1 MAEKLRRGPISRED
15 LRYLSDNRDVPVP
28 KLAAHLKRSK
38 ATVVKYL
45 EEITGLRP
53 GKKQFIQGLHDRAFW
68 SEVRRGLLDHEVD
81 YFEQS
86 WRSYTEQFSAST
98 DILPTDELMIK
109 DLIMLDIF
117 AQRAIAEQAHVARRI
132 TSLQDDINKEERAS
146 VNNRDQMVIADLR
159 TQINSLYAAKSALAK
174 QHLDY
179 QQRKDAKL
187 RDLKG
192 SRDQRFKQIEES
204 RRNIFELIKDL
215 DQHRR
220 RVEEGRIAEKVR
232 LAAERT
238 AKDWQQYHTYEDGEV
253 DKPFLCPEGEVED
266 A

>member
-1 MAEKLRRGPISRED
+1 MAKSLKRGPMSKDDR
-15 LRYLSDNRDVPVP
+15 RYLSAHRDLPIP
-28 KLAAHLKRSK
+28 KLAEHLNRTEDAVRKH
-38 ATVVKYL
+38 L
-45 EEITGLRP
+45 EEVTGYKAGRTD
-53 GKKQFIQGLHDRAFW
+53 FIEGLHDSAFW
-68 SEVRRGLLDHEVD
+68 SEVRKGLLDMEID
-81 YFEQS
+81 YFEQA
-86 WRSYTEQFSAST
+86 WTSYTGQFSAST

-117 AQRAIAEQAHVARRI
+117 AQRAIGEQANVARRI
-132 TSLQDDINKEERAS
+132 KSLQEDISKEERFS
-146 VNNRDQMVIADLR
+146 VDNRDQMKIADLR

-220 RVEEGRIAEKVR
+220 RIEEGRIAEKVKI
-232 LAAERT
+232 AAERT
-238 AKDWQQYHTYEDGEV
+238 AKDWQEYHTYEDGEV
-253 DKPFLCPEGEVED
+253 DKPFLCPEGEI
-266 A
+266 